1 MIGKRIRG
9 IDARSMG
16 VLALAVLTV
25 TAGWLSHGSSMIL
38 PRAEQADN
46 APSSIAARQTLLP
59 DGRALSI
66 DEAGQQATLSDGA
79 TRRIVKLPEVR
90 RQGSVTVMPG
100 GQVLLWGGMDASGNV
115 LATGEWFDP
124 ATERF
129 VRTGI
134 LGLPARAGHTLTVLT
149 DGQLLMAGGWSAKGA
164 PASDVVVW
172 QPASHTITARTPLPD
187 GPRFNA
193 HAQLQPDGAI
203 RIAGGV
209 DTGGHVVQS
218 TWLFQPS
225 TQRVTRA
232 PEQTLTRA
240 SNVPMTFP
248 AADSTSA
255 PIQGPLALRF
265 ATPVDVRQLTRSTI
279 TLLGP
284 EGVVPTRVVGTEG
297 GRLAFVQLP
306 DDLYPGSRYTLF
318 VKGLHTTAGA
328 AVPYTA
334 VGFTTAHVFPESVVM
349 AGQGRRRSPSSVVAD
364 SAVPASDAPPL
375 YLMAGDGKVS
385 CSGHESDQLC
395 RAQSFIKDGAW
406 YPGLNN
412 APNLTG
418 SHWRLYQ
425 PYQHLPDTHALE
437 ASLPKGGA
445 ALIGQVRQIDETPV
459 ANVEVSI
466 GGNKVRTDARG
477 VFVLKGL
484 IPGRQDVFVDGGSA
498 SHDTVNYGRFLV
510 GADVKAKTITHMPFV
525 MYLPRVLPRDEIA
538 LPSPTTRET
547 VLTHPDMPG
556 LELHVPAG
564 AVFKDRQGHV
574 LTHIAIVPTPVDH
587 APFPLPDN
595 FPMYFTI
602 QPGDAVLTGLTPEAA
617 KGMRVV
623 YPNYGHA
630 KPDAVGNFWVYDT
643 QQGWRMY
650 GGGHVTADAR
660 HVAPDKGVS
669 LVAAMGAGVSL
680 SNANAPS
687 AQKPGNCAVG
697 QPIDLQTGIMFHEWN
712 DLSISDVMPLT
723 LTRAYTSADTAS
735 HAFGIGGN
743 ANFSLHLFSSDG
755 TFTEPQLV
763 LSCGEG
769 IVFNLVTGTSTNW
782 PLTGDV
788 WQHTATNSA
797 FYGAT
802 LQFFTGTPIGEFWQ
816 MTLKDGTQYGF
827 QSDVPNQ
834 LEWMQDRFGN
844 QVLYNYNGGLMD
856 QMVSPSGRSI
866 TLNYDSSNRVSSAV
880 DNTGRTVSYTY
891 NSAGVL
897 SQVTYP
903 DQTNEQYTYNAAN
916 SLLTMQDRRG
926 TVWVTNQYDVNGR
939 VDKQTYA
946 DGTSYQFAY
955 TASGGSSSGGNGCGT
970 PNQPACIIS
979 TNATKSKTVQAAAAT
994 TTGVSVIVPP
1004 GGDPTSVVSAT
1015 TVTDPNGNQEQ
1026 VTFDPVSHYP
1036 VTDTIGYG
1044 TSLAQTT
1051 TTAREASGLIDS
1063 VTDALGRQTTYT
1075 YDAFGNVTQVIRLA
1089 GTSDAVTTSFTYT
1102 PDYNQL
1108 ASVTDPLGH
1117 TTTLGYT
1124 NGCLTSLTDALNHR
1138 TSITCNSAGQPIAVQ
1153 DALSHAVTFAY
1164 QGYDLQSVTDAL
1176 NRTTQF
1182 VIDALG
1188 RRVAAKDP
1196 LGNIMLTQYDVNN
1209 RVVELTD
1216 ELNQSTSVS
1225 YDGNGNVLTVT
1236 LPSQAVI
1243 STTFDLRNRPLSHT
1257 DALNQTESWTYDGMS
1272 HVLSHTDRKGQ
1283 ATIYSYDALNRQI
1296 LTTYADGST
1305 IQPTYDAGNRL
1316 TALQDSSTGKL
1327 SWGYDGL
1334 DRATSAVTPQG
1345 TIGYTYDA
1353 QGRRTSM
1360 TPAAQTIVNY
1370 VYDDANRLTSLTQGS
1385 ENVQFNYD
1393 AANRRTSL
1401 TLPNG
1406 ISTVYSY
1413 DAANQLTGI
1422 NYVSPTNTAMAS
1434 LAYGYDLD
1442 GHRTSKTGSFVTDV
1456 LPTTTSSPGTF
1467 DLNNRETSF
1476 NGTAQSYDANGNL
1489 TSNGIDTFVWNA
1501 RNQLTQITEGGNT
1514 KFSYAYDAL
1523 GRRVSKSVVGAAAPT
1538 VYLYDVANAVQEV
1551 IGNVT
1556 NPILTGLSTDERF
1569 ARNDV
1574 NGRTDLLTDAL
1585 NSTIALTDPTGA
1597 ITQQYS
1603 YDPYGNVTQSD
1614 TTTGFTNPYL
1624 YTGREADS
1632 TGLYYYRARY
1642 YSPTM
1647 GRFISE
1653 DPLGFGG
1660 GQNNFYAYV
1669 GNDPLTA
1676 IDPSGM
1682 DCVTSNGYVSCS
1694 YPGGGPAFRI
1704 PAPSNF
1710 PATLSPNDFWYHK
1723 YDVTRSIGCA
1733 DPNDVMQGLI
1743 NNPTPAYGN
1752 PQPATAEGTANNAAV
1767 PIVAENNPVT
1777 SYLTN
1782 DLNTGAPIVVNIT
1795 GGSSAFAPG
1804 YVARTVTDGV
1814 AHTYGE
1820 GDAPSQ
1826 SPLGGGLAPNWAANQ
1841 YIWGGQMSQIIENA
1855 KQKCGCVH

>member
-1 MIGKRIRG
+1 MIGKGIRG
-9 IDARSMG
+9 IGARSMG
-16 VLALAVLTV
+16 VLALAVITA
-25 TAGWLSHGSSMIL
+25 TAGWLARGASMIM
-38 PRAEQADN
+38 PRAGQADN
-46 APSSIAARQTLLP
+46 APSSIATRETLLP
-59 DGRALSI
+59 DGRGLSI
-66 DEAGQQATLSDGA
+66 DEAGQQASLSDGT

-90 RQGSVTVMPG
+90 RRGSVTVMPG

-193 HAQLQPDGAI
+193 HAQLQPDGVI

-225 TQRVTRA
+225 TQRVNRA
-232 PEQTLTRA
+232 PEQIVARA

-349 AGQGRRRSPSSVVAD
+349 AGQGHRRSPSSVVAD
-364 SAVPASDAPPL
+364 SAMPASDAPPL

-385 CSGHESDQLC
+385 CSGHETDQLC

-630 KPDAVGNFWVYDT
+630 KPDVVGNFWVYDT

-650 GGGHVTADAR
+650 GGGHVTADAKQ
-660 HVAPDKGVS
+660 VMPDKGVT
-669 LVAAMGAGVSL
+669 LVGAMGAGESL
-680 SNANAPS
+680 SSADGSNAR
-687 AQKPGNCAVG
+687 KCGGTTKG
-697 QPIDLQTGIMFHEWN
+697 QPVDLQTGILFHQWD
-712 DLSISDVMPLT
+712 DLSINDVMPLT
-723 LTRAYTSADTAS
+723 LTRGYDSADTAS
-735 HAFGIGGN
+735 HAFGIGSH
-743 ANFSLHLFSSDG
+743 ANFSMHLFSSDG
-755 TFTEPQLV
+755 SNTAPTLV
-763 LSCGEG
+763 LPCGEG
-769 IVFNLVTGTSTNW
+769 IVFNLVTGTSTSW

-788 WQHTATNSA
+788 WEHTATNSD
-797 FYGAT
+797 FYGAS

-816 MTLKDGTQYGF
+816 LTMKDGTQFGF
-827 QSDVPNQ
+827 QSDVPN
-834 LEWMQDRFGN
+834 LLKWTQDRFGN

-856 QMVSPSGRSI
+856 QMVSPSGRTI

-926 TVWVTNQYDVNGR
+926 TVWVTNHYDINGR

-955 TASGGSSSGGNGCGT
+955 TATGGNSGGGNGCGT
-970 PNQPACIIS
+970 PNQPPCIIS
-979 TNATKSKTVQAAAAT
+979 TNPNATMSKAVRAQATAA
-994 TTGVSVIVPP
+994 TGVSVFVPPSIVPP
-1004 GGDPTSVVSAT
+1004 GGDPNSVVSAT

-1026 VTFDPVSHYP
+1026 LTFDPVSNYTA
-1036 VTDTIGYG
+1036 TDTQAYG

-1051 TTAREASGLIDS
+1051 TYVRQASGLVTS

-1075 YDAFGNVTQVIRLA
+1075 YDAFGNVTQVTRLA
-1089 GTSDAVTTSFTYT
+1089 GTSNAVTTQFTYT
-1102 PDYNQL
+1102 PDYSQL
-1108 ASVTDPLGH
+1108 ATVTDPLGH
-1117 TTTLGYT
+1117 TTNLTYT
-1124 NGCLTSLTDALNHR
+1124 SGCLTKITDPLGDS
-1138 TSITCNSAGQPIAVQ
+1138 TTIQCNAAGQPTSVQ
-1153 DALSHAVTFAY
+1153 DALGHVTSLAY
-1164 QGYDLQSVTDAL
+1164 QGYDLQSVS
-1176 NRTTQF
+1176 
-1182 VIDALG
+1182 DALG
-1188 RRVAAKDP
+1188 RTTSFVVDGLGRTVASKDP
-1196 LGNIMLTQYDVNN
+1196 LGNVGLIQYDVQD
-1209 RVVELTD
+1209 RVTQVTD
-1216 ELNQSTSVS
+1216 ALNQTTTVS
-1225 YDGNGNVLTVT
+1225 YDGNGNALSVT
-1236 LPSQAVI
+1236 LPSTAVI
-1243 STTFDLRNRPLSHT
+1243 SETYDARNRPLTRT
-1257 DALNQTESWTYDGMS
+1257 DALNQSESWTYDGMN

-1283 ATIYSYDALNRQI
+1283 ATIYSYDALNRRS
-1296 LTTYADGST
+1296 LVSYADGST
-1305 IQPTYDAGNRL
+1305 TQPNYDAANRL
-1316 TALQDSSTGKL
+1316 TSLLDSSSGDL
-1327 SWGYDGL
+1327 SWAYDGL
-1334 DRATSAVTPQG
+1334 DRITSAVTPQA

-1353 QGRRTSM
+1353 AGRRTSM
-1360 TPAAQTIVNY
+1360 TPAAQAIVNY
-1370 VYDDANRLTSLTQGS
+1370 FYDNANRLTSLTQGN
-1385 ENVQFNYD
+1385 ETVQFGYD
-1393 AANRRTSL
+1393 AANRRASL
-1401 TLPNG
+1401 ILPNAV
-1406 ISTVYSY
+1406 SMVYGY

-1422 NYVSPTNTAMAS
+1422 NYVSPTNTAMGS
-1434 LAYGYDLD
+1434 LTYGYDLD
-1442 GHRTSKTGSFVTDV
+1442 GRRISKTGSFATDV
-1456 LPTTTSSPGTF
+1456 LPATTSAPGTF
-1467 DLNNRETSF
+1467 DLSNRQTSF
-1476 NGTAQSYDANGNL
+1476 NGTTPSYDANGNL

-1501 RNQLTQITEGGNT
+1501 RNQLSQITEAGNT

-1523 GRRVSKSVVGAAAPT
+1523 GRRTSKSVVGTTAPT
-1538 VYLYDVANAVQEV
+1538 TYLYDGSNAVQEA

-1556 NPILTGLSTDERF
+1556 NPILTGLGTDERF

-1585 NSTIALTDPTGA
+1585 NSTIALTDLTGT

-1653 DPLGFGG
+1653 DPMGFGG

-1669 GNDPLTA
+1669 GDNPLIHRDPSGLWVINIGISGTVGFGWGLTGGAGIVFDSSGNVGTYAYGGDGFAYGASAGVGGSFMGSLGDDTTTINDFSGPFGNLSFPFFDGY
-1676 IDPSGM
+1676 IDPSNSDHLGAG
-1682 DCVTSNGYVSCS
+1682 SS
-1694 YPGGGPAFRI
+1694 YGVGGSFFA
-1704 PAPSNF
+1704 
-1710 PATLSPNDFWYHK
+1710 
-1723 YDVTRSIGCA
+1723 GCTIT
-1733 DPNDVMQGLI
+1733 NVQNYGNI
-1743 NNPTPAYGN
+1743 NN
-1752 PQPATAEGTANNAAV
+1752 
-1767 PIVAENNPVT
+1767 I
-1777 SYLTN
+1777 
-1782 DLNTGAPIVVNIT
+1782 DD
-1795 GGSSAFAPG
+1795 
-1804 YVARTVTDGV
+1804 YVGRKIFGKMWDG
-1814 AHTYGE
+1814 E
-1820 GDAPSQ
+1820 
-1826 SPLGGGLAPNWAANQ
+1826 
-1841 YIWGGQMSQIIENA
+1841 
-1855 KQKCGCVH
+1855 